1 MKIINT
7 YTISSEEVGMRFNAY
22 CEEYVE
28 EYPSKSG
35 VKKAIVKGKL
45 RLNGSFSKGDVWMKK
60 GDVISVVDLELKPP
74 KVFKLELEVLFEDSY
89 MAVVNKPAGVTV
101 SGNQFKTIVNCLPFN
116 LKPSTEKDA
125 LPWPLPVHR
134 LDNLTSGILVIAKTR
149 KARVVLGQLFE
160 EKKIQKTYHAL
171 VMGHLEG
178 EGFMNDAI
186 EGKPS
191 KTFFKNITIIPSL
204 QNEFLSLME
213 LTPFTGRTH
222 QIRIH
227 LANLG
232 YPVLGDTLYAE
243 KTLQHKGLFL
253 VATKITLLHPV
264 LNDEISIKIE
274 LPSKFKNR
282 MKNEKTRWDRFHTQ
296 N

>member
-1 MKIINT
+1 VKIINQ
-7 YTISSEEVGMRFNAY
+7 YIISSEEVGMRFSAF
-22 CEEYVE
+22 CEVFVKEF
-28 EYPSKSG
+28 PSKSA

-45 RLNGSFSKGDVWMKK
+45 QLNGKFSKGDVWMKN
-60 GDVISVVDLELKPP
+60 GDLITVVDLELTPP
-74 KVFKLELEVLFEDSY
+74 KVFKLQLEVLFEDAF
-89 MAVVNKPAGVTV
+89 MAIVNKPAGITV

-116 LKPSTEKDA
+116 LTPSAEKDA

-134 LDNLTSGILVIAKTR
+134 LDNLTSGVLVIAKTR
-149 KARVVLGQLFE
+149 KARAVLGQLFE
-160 EKKIQKTYHAL
+160 DKKVQKTYHAL
-171 VMGHLEG
+171 VMGKLEG
-178 EGFMNDAI
+178 VGVMNNEI
-186 EGKPS
+186 EGKKS
-191 KTFFKNITIIPSL
+191 QTAYKSVSIVPSL
-204 QNEFLSLME
+204 QNEFLSLMQ
-213 LTPFTGRTH
+213 LTPATGRTH

-227 LANLG
+227 LSSLG
-232 YPVLGDTLYAE
+232 FPILGDTLYAE

-253 VATKITLLHPV
+253 VATKISFLHPI

>member
-1 MKIINT
+1 
-7 YTISSEEVGMRFNAY
+7 MRFNAY
-22 CEEYVE
+22 CECFVE
-28 EYPSKSG
+28 EFPSKSG

-60 GDVISVVDLELKPP
+60 GDIVSVVDLELKPP
-74 KVFKLELEVLFEDSY
+74 KIFKLVLEVLFEDDF
-89 MAVVNKPAGVTV
+89 MAIVNKPAGVTV

-116 LKPSTEKDA
+116 LEPSTGKDA

-134 LDNLTSGILVIAKTR
+134 LDNLTSGVLVIAKTR

-160 EKKIQKTYHAL
+160 DKKIQKTYHAL
-171 VMGHLEG
+171 VMGKLEG
-178 EGFMNDAI
+178 VGTMDTPI
-186 EGKPS
+186 EGKIS
-191 KTFFKNITIIPSL
+191 KTVFKNIAIIPSL
-204 QNEFLSLME
+204 QNDFLSLME

-227 LANLG
+227 LASLG
-232 YPVLGDTLYAE
+232 FPILGDTLYAE

-253 VATKITLLHPV
+253 SATKISFFHPV
-264 LNDEISIKIE
+264 LNNEISVEIE
-274 LPSKFKNR
+274 LPSKFRNR
-282 MKNEKTRWDRFHTQ
+282 MHNEKTRWDRFHTQ